1 MTTANPQITDLEFIM
16 SLEKNDEHFSELQI
30 PEYSHKLVN
39 ISMNDLRRING
50 YLEGQN
56 EKMAVGE
63 TFIFYLETMESRKQ
77 RFLGHAPLLL
87 SYPLYILDFI
97 LHRFFPKW
105 KPTQKLYFI
114 ITRGKKRVIS
124 FAEALGRIYSSGF
137 VVVNTKEVNGLT
149 YIVAQ
154 KSGEPKYDMSP
165 TYGPFIRLNR
175 IGLNGKKLK
184 VLKLRTMHP
193 YSEYIQG
200 YLYEKNNLAEGGK
213 IENDFR
219 VTTWGKW
226 MRALWIDELP
236 MIWNLLKGDLKL
248 VGVRPLSYQYFS
260 LYPTEMQKL
269 RVKVKPGLI
278 PPFYADLPKTLEEII
293 ESERR
298 YIESYMQ
305 NPLSTDFYYFYKVF
319 YNILFKNARSS

>member
-1 MTTANPQITDLEFIM
+1 
-16 SLEKNDEHFSELQI
+16 
-30 PEYSHKLVN
+30 
-39 ISMNDLRRING
+39 
-50 YLEGQN
+50 
-56 EKMAVGE
+56 
-63 TFIFYLETMESRKQ
+63 MERRKQ
-77 RFLGHAPLLL
+77 RFLSQTPLFL
-87 SYPLYILDFI
+87 SYPLYIIDFI
-97 LHRFFPKW
+97 FHRFFPKW

-114 ITRGKKRVIS
+114 LTKGRKRVIS

-137 VVVNTKEVNGLT
+137 VVVNTIEENGLT

-175 IGLNGKKLK
+175 IGLNGRMLK

-200 YLYEKNNLAEGGK
+200 YLYEKNNLAKGGK

-236 MIWNLLKGDLKL
+236 MVWNLLKGDLKL
-248 VGVRPLSYQYFS
+248 VGVRPLSSQYFG
-260 LYPTEMQKL
+260 LYPPEMQQL
-269 RVKVKPGLI
+269 RLTVKPGLI

-298 YIESYMQ
+298 YIESYRQ
-305 NPLSTDFYYFYKVF
+305 KPLSTDFYYFYKAL
-319 YNILFKNARSS
+319 YNIFFKNARSS